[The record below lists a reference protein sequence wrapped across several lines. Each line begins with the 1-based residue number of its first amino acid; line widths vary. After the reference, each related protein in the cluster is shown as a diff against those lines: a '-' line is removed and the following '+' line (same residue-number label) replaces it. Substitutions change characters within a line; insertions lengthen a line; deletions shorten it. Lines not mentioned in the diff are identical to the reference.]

1 MITIQNLNKIYP
13 GGCHAIN
20 DISFTF
26 DAGVYGLLGPNGAG
40 KTTLIRL
47 LVGLLRPTSGK
58 IEIDGLNLATPEGQ
72 EHARRV
78 LGYLPQELGLHGI
91 LTVEQ
96 ELDYFALLKGIRSE
110 VARRKEVANLLEQ
123 VGLVEQ
129 HRLRIKDLSGG
140 QKRRLGIAVSL
151 IGQPHL
157 LIVDEP
163 TAGLDPAERVRF
175 RNLLSEL
182 GAEGRVVILST
193 HIVDDI
199 AQTCRELV
207 VIQSGSILFQGSVST
222 LTKYAQR
229 QVWVT
234 TNAYEIAGLD
244 PSQLVSSCQKE
255 DGTETRFLGQSTPLA
270 RSVQPTLEDA
280 YLLLINDL
288 LRPDF

>member
-1 MITIQNLNKIYP
+1 MITIQNVFKTYP
-13 GGCHAIN
+13 GGCHAIH
-20 DISFTF
+20 DISLTF

-40 KTTLIRL
+40 KTTLMRL

-58 IEIDGLNLATPEGQ
+58 IEIDGLSLASPEGQ
-72 EHARRV
+72 EHVRKV
-78 LGYLPQELGLHGI
+78 LGYLPQELGLHGV

-96 ELDYFALLKGIRSE
+96 ELDYFALLKGLRSE
-110 VARRKEVANLLEQ
+110 VARRKEVAYLLEQ

-199 AQTCRELV
+199 AQTCRELI
-207 VIQSGSILFQGSVST
+207 VIQSGTILFQGSVAI
-222 LTKYAQR
+222 LTKYAQG

-234 TNAYEIAGLD
+234 TNADEIAGLD
-244 PSQLVSSCQKE
+244 PSRLVSSCQKE
-255 DGTETRFLGQSTPLA
+255 DGTETRFIGQSTPLA
-270 RSVQPTLEDA
+270 RTVQPTLEDA
-280 YLLLINDL
+280 YLLLIHNL